1 VKLGLSNGAWIEIT
15 EGLEDGEQVV
25 VVGQGA
31 VKPGAAV
38 RVVNSTARPAA
49 AKLAPVT
56 AG

>member
-1 VKLGLSNGAWIEIT
+1 MNTAHE
-15 EGLEDGEQVV
+15 VV

-38 RVVNSTARPAA
+38 RVVNSSARPAA
-49 AKLAPVT
+49 VKLPSAAA